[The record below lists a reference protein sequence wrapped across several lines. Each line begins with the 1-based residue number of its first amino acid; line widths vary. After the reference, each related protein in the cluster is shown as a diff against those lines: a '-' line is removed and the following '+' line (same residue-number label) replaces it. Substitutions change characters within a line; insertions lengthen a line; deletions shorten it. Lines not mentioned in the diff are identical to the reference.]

1 MNGDITDE
9 LHTKFTDAHAQA
21 QAAALYYVAHASP
34 KVSFETDDAASEMVE
49 EKRELVRI
57 ESCAIFHKLTPGQGV
72 PHSFI
77 GFIRQWPA
85 LPRIVVS
92 GVLCCPPALYY
103 GLIRVDFP
111 VCPND
116 SHRTCGFR
124 G

>member
-1 MNGDITDE
+1 MSQTTTMNGDITDE

-92 GVLCCPPALYY
+92 GVLCCPPALY
-103 GLIRVDFP
+103 
-111 VCPND
+111 
-116 SHRTCGFR
+116 
-124 G
+124 

>member
-1 MNGDITDE
+1 MRHFISLAEEENDYLMSQTTTMNGDITDE
-9 LHTKFTDAHAQA
+9 LHTEFTDAHAQA

-34 KVSFETDDAASEMVE
+34 KVSFEKDDAASEMVE

-92 GVLCCPPALYY
+92 GVLCCPPALY
-103 GLIRVDFP
+103 
-111 VCPND
+111 
-116 SHRTCGFR
+116 
-124 G
+124 

>member
-1 MNGDITDE
+1 MRHFISLAEEENDYLMSQTTTMNGDITDE

-92 GVLCCPPALYY
+92 GVLCCPPALY
-103 GLIRVDFP
+103 
-111 VCPND
+111 
-116 SHRTCGFR
+116 
-124 G
+124 

>member
-1 MNGDITDE
+1 MRHFISLAEEENDYLMSQTTTMNGDITDE

-77 GFIRQWPA
+77 GFIRKWPA

-92 GVLCCPPALYY
+92 GVLCCPPALY
-103 GLIRVDFP
+103 
-111 VCPND
+111 
-116 SHRTCGFR
+116 
-124 G
+124 